1 MSFQLDSI
9 TFQRLL
15 SKALAAAHD
24 GEAYTLAMLLTVDV
38 VRYFQNDPQ
47 GQIFRS
53 SIQNH
58 QKHTFDLALKL
69 APPTNPSAAGHAMSS
84 AIRHGFVYA
93 AGPLLPFLNPE
104 DRERMVVE
112 SLITQQ
118 QNFFDLLFSPQIND
132 NSVADTF
139 SFIQHK
145 HTHDLRDLYRQ
156 WKEHWYA
163 QEQRSTIVSQIT
175 HNGDTPRARKL

>member
-1 MSFQLDSI
+1 
-9 TFQRLL
+9 
-15 SKALAAAHD
+15 
-24 GEAYTLAMLLTVDV
+24 
-38 VRYFQNDPQ
+38 
-47 GQIFRS
+47 
-53 SIQNH
+53 
-58 QKHTFDLALKL
+58 
-69 APPTNPSAAGHAMSS
+69 MSS

-156 WKEHWYA
+156 WKDHWYA
-163 QEQRSTIVSQIT
+163 QEQRSTIISQIT